1 MTRETPLKAEHLAA
15 GAKLVDFGGWNMP
28 LVYPSGTVAEHKTV
42 RESVGLFDVT
52 HLGKV
57 TVEGPDAEKLLDR
70 LLPGKVAKLKEGK
83 AGYNLVLTPDGGVV
97 DDIFIY
103 KADPTSFIVVPNAAN
118 TDAFLEFIA
127 SGTGSGDD
135 VEVADARGRWG
146 ILALTGPKARE
157 VLFPI
162 LPEAEG
168 LKMHDFRT
176 LSLGGIEVIV
186 ARTGYTGE
194 VTFEFLPAWE
204 DSPAVWNLLME
215 AGASAGIKPCG
226 LGARDTLRLEM
237 GYPLH
242 GHELS
247 VDINPLEAGC
257 GWVVDWEKDFVGKPA
272 LEKIKAEGLKRKL
285 VGLLAGEGR
294 IPRMGH
300 QVFLGDTP
308 VGEVTSGNFSPTL
321 GAGIAL
327 AFVSAELSELGTR
340 LEIDI
345 RGKRLPVQ
353 VVKPPFKT
361 S

>member
-1 MTRETPLKAEHLAA
+1 VTRTSPLNAEHIAL
-15 GAKLVDFGGWNMP
+15 GAKLVDFAGWNMP
-28 LVYPSGTVAEHKTV
+28 LVYREGTVVEHKTV

-57 TVEGPDAEKLLDR
+57 TVDGPGAEALLDR
-70 LLPGKVAKLKEGK
+70 VLPGKVAKMRNGK
-83 AGYNLVLTPDGGVV
+83 AGYNLVLTPDAGVV
-97 DDIFIY
+97 DDIFVY
-103 KADPTSFIVVPNAAN
+103 KKDPSSFIVVPNAAN
-118 TDAFLEFIA
+118 TDAFLEFLSTHA
-127 SGTGSGDD
+127 GPDDD
-135 VEVADARGRWG
+135 VTVADARGRWG

-168 LKMHDFRT
+168 LKMHDFAT
-176 LSLGGIEVIV
+176 MSLDGIEVIV

-194 VTFEFLPAWE
+194 VTFEFLPGWD
-204 DSPAVWNLLME
+204 DSPAVWNRLLE
-215 AGASAGIKPCG
+215 AGAGAGIKPCG

-247 VDINPLEAGC
+247 VDINPLEAGL
-257 GWVVDWEKDFVGKPA
+257 GWVIDWEKDFFGKEA
-272 LEKIKAEGLKRKL
+272 LENIRTTGVSRKL

-294 IPRMGH
+294 IPRQGH
-300 QVFLGDTP
+300 QVFLEDTP

-327 AFVSAELSELGTR
+327 AFVPPEHSEIGTR
-340 LEIDI
+340 LQIDV
-345 RGKRLPVQ
+345 RGKRLDVQ
-353 VVKPPFKT
+353 VVKLPFKA
-361 S
+361 